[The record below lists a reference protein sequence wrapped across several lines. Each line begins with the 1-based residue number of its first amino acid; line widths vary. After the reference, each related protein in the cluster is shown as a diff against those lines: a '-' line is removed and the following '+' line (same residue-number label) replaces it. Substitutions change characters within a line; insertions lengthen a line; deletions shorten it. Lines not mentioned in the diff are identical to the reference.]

1 MNSIAYIL
9 YLIATWLITVHVGW
23 NLYKNGRIYILNLL
37 HGDEALTDAINRIL
51 LTGYYLLNLGYATL
65 MITQWQTIETWA
77 TVISSIFGMVGNIL
91 LLLAAIHFINMTVIF
106 WLSKKKQTSS
116 FYNIKILI
124 V

>member
-65 MITQWQTIETWA
+65 MITQWQTIETLA
-77 TVISSIFGMVGNIL
+77 TVISSICGMVGNIL

>member
-65 MITQWQTIETWA
+65 MITQWQTIQTWA
-77 TVISSIFGMVGNIL
+77 TVISSICGMVGNIL

-106 WLSKKKQTSS
+106 WLSKKNKHPHSITLKQ
-116 FYNIKILI
+116 
-124 V
+124 